1 LRIERQALD
10 VTALADGRSEAWS
23 EVREQ
28 EIELSPAPLTL
39 TKAVSPYMSRTSGH
53 GKNDKLKIRMSH
65 NGSIL
70 SIRLAWRDPDKDD
83 AIDDLDQF
91 ADAAAV
97 MFPLASGAS
106 AFSMGSP
113 ERAVNAWLWKADEA
127 APFDVFA
134 QGYATSHR
142 RQATNSGL
150 KSTGYYVDSHWVV
163 VFQRPMKIQEPNYV
177 SIEPGSE
184 SAIAFALWE
193 GSNNERSAQKSV
205 SGEFVSLTVDA

>member
-1 LRIERQALD
+1 LRVKRQSLD
-10 VTALADGRSEAWS
+10 VAALADGRNEAWNAV
-23 EVREQ
+23 EEE
-28 EIELSPAPLTL
+28 EIVLSPAPIALTGR
-39 TKAVSPYMSRTSGH
+39 VSPYMSRTSGH
-53 GKNDKLKIRMSH
+53 GKIDKLKIRVSH

-70 SIRLAWRDPDKDD
+70 SIRLAWCDPDKDD
-83 AIDDLDQF
+83 EISDLDQF

-113 ERAVNAWLWKADEA
+113 GRAVNAWLWKADDP

-134 QGYATSHR
+134 EGYATSQR
-142 RQATNSGL
+142 RFANTSGL
-150 KSTGYYVDSHWVV
+150 KTTSHYVDGHWIV
-163 VFQRPMKIQEPNYV
+163 VFQRPLNVLQGDYV
-177 SIEPGSE
+177 PLEPGSE

-205 SGEFVSLTVDA
+205 SGEFVPMTVDA